1 MSFRFESPWVLL
13 LLLLIPVLAAMPILL
28 KKIYRPAGLRYAA
41 TNDMPD
47 MPRSW
52 RQYTYSV
59 LPVFRWLALALI
71 IVGLA
76 RPQSGHAREV
86 VKGEGVDIALAL
98 DISGSMA
105 SLDFQPKNRL
115 KAAKQVITNFINER
129 QYDRI
134 GLVVFARNAF
144 NQSPPTTDHRVLE
157 RLLGQ
162 VELSTDLGL
171 DDGTAIGLG
180 LANAANMLKD
190 SPVKSKVVI
199 LLTDGV
205 NNAGQIDPLTA
216 AEAAKALG
224 IKIYTIAAAKTGE
237 VPVPQQGI
245 FGPRIVYQQSEI
257 DEQLLRDIAEKTGG
271 LYFRA
276 EDTAGL
282 QKIYDEINGLE
293 TSQIEI
299 RRYTRY
305 AELAQW
311 LLIPALFLLLLEA
324 ILRQTI
330 LRKIP

>member
-1 MSFRFESPWVLL
+1 MSFRFEAPWMLL
-13 LLLLIPVLAAMPILL
+13 LLLLIPALAAMPILM
-28 KKIYRPAGLRYAA
+28 KKIYRPAGLRYAD
-41 TNDMPD
+41 TTGLPE

-52 RQYTYSV
+52 RQYAYFV
-59 LPVFRWLALALI
+59 LPIFRWLALAMM
-71 IVGLA
+71 IVALA

-105 SLDFQPKNRL
+105 SLDFKPKNRME
-115 KAAKQVITNFINER
+115 AAKQVISNFIDER

-134 GLVVFARNAF
+134 GLVVFARDAF
-144 NQSPPTTDHRVLE
+144 NQSPPTTDHHVLE
-157 RLLGQ
+157 RLLTQ
-162 VELSTDLGL
+162 VKLSTDLKL
-171 DDGTAIGLG
+171 DDGTAIGMG

-190 SPVKSKVVI
+190 SPVKSKVII

-224 IKIYTIAAAKTGE
+224 IKVYTIAAAKTGE

-245 FGPRIVYQQSEI
+245 FGPRVVYQQSEI

-305 AELAQW
+305 AELAHW
-311 LLIPALFLLLLEA
+311 LLIPALALLLLEA
-324 ILRQTI
+324 ILRRTI
-330 LRKIP
+330 FRKLP